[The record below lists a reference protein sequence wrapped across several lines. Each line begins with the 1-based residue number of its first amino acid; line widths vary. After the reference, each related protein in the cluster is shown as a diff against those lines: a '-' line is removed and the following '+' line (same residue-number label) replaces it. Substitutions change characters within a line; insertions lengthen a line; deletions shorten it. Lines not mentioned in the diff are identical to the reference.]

1 MTITIT
7 KYVRLTGG
15 CRRVHS
21 PIVLANLSRPQMIE
35 LIAYLK
41 IQSFHAFISED
52 EVRLVIYKV
61 IQEKAGLFGL
71 KKENVIVEN
80 VSETNYIEV
89 LDLFMPIEIKQV
101 TFELDDGLEVI
112 VDVGLVMV
120 PIQRHGSDR
129 TIKRVKVIW
138 LGIQVTPENIFE
150 WTEERAQL
158 DKTYNPVIEIQ
169 VTPDEQWDEFTSEM
183 YMLEGAIELPNGR
196 LIGG

>member
-15 CRRVHS
+15 CRRAHS

-71 KKENVIVEN
+71 KKENVIVECQ
-80 VSETNYIEV
+80 VEEV
-89 LDLFMPIEIKQV
+89 LPHIEACLPCEEIVVQ
-101 TFELDDGLEVI
+101 EPLGYLSDD
-112 VDVGLVMV
+112 
-120 PIQRHGSDR
+120 
-129 TIKRVKVIW
+129 
-138 LGIQVTPENIFE
+138 
-150 WTEERAQL
+150 
-158 DKTYNPVIEIQ
+158 
-169 VTPDEQWDEFTSEM
+169 
-183 YMLEGAIELPNGR
+183 
-196 LIGG
+196 